1 MALIEEP
8 CFALRADDVGR
19 CAFQRDHG
27 LQARSSLTGAA
38 EKIGD
43 HRTTR
48 DAEQRCHLAGMGR
61 DHHPATLAAER
72 VRDLGQA
79 GQGAGVEHE
88 CRPVSALEEDRSE
101 ISRGFFVDNRE
112 LKVRKNRSCFRWATI
127 RSARLRQLRIKQ
139 GHTPNEAPSGCLMLL
154 PL

>member
-1 MALIEEP
+1 
-8 CFALRADDVGR
+8 
-19 CAFQRDHG
+19 
-27 LQARSSLTGAA
+27 
-38 EKIGD
+38 
-43 HRTTR
+43 
-48 DAEQRCHLAGMGR
+48 MGR

-72 VRDLGQA
+72 VLDLGQA
-79 GQGAGVEHE
+79 GQGPGVEHE